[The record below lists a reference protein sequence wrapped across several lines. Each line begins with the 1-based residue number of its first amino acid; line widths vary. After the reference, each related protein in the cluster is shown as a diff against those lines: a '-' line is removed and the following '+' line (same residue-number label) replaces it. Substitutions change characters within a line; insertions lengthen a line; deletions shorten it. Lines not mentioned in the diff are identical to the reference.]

1 VFLVSHDRAFVDNV
15 VTSIIA
21 WEATPNQPGFWR
33 EYEGSVQDWLTQRAR
48 SAQLGA
54 SAGNGKSSSKNEP
67 KSLSTGA
74 NQLSNNEQSTTTN
87 VAATRAANVTTGSAT
102 AAPSAPAAPRKKLSY
117 KEQRELDNLPE
128 RIKGLEE
135 EQKAIQG
142 QLADGKLY
150 VTDNA
155 KALQLAQREA
165 AIETELLQT
174 LERWETLS

>member
-1 VFLVSHDRAFVDNV
+1 MLQDYPGTVFLVSHDRAFVDNV

-21 WEATPNQPGFWR
+21 WEATPSQPGFWR

-48 SAQLGA
+48 SAQLA
-54 SAGNGKSSSKNEP
+54 PATKSIGKNEP
-67 KSLSTGA
+67 QPTKKQQE
-74 NQLSNNEQSTTTN
+74 QLPNTEQASAAAASTTTA
-87 VAATRAANVTTGSAT
+87 AAT
-102 AAPSAPAAPRKKLSY
+102 APRKKLSY

-128 RIKGLEE
+128 RIKALEE

-174 LERWETLS
+174 LERWEVLS

>member
-1 VFLVSHDRAFVDNV
+1 
-15 VTSIIA
+15 
-21 WEATPNQPGFWR
+21 
-33 EYEGSVQDWLTQRAR
+33 VQEQLLNTEQK
-48 SAQLGA
+48 SADTAAA
-54 SAGNGKSSSKNEP
+54 SASSET
-67 KSLSTGA
+67 STA
-74 NQLSNNEQSTTTN
+74 TT
-87 VAATRAANVTTGSAT
+87 AT
-102 AAPSAPAAPRKKLSY
+102 AARKKLSY

-135 EQKAIQG
+135 EQKTIQG

>member
-1 VFLVSHDRAFVDNV
+1 
-15 VTSIIA
+15 
-21 WEATPNQPGFWR
+21 
-33 EYEGSVQDWLTQRAR
+33 VQDWLTQRAR
-48 SAQLGA
+48 SAQLAPTAKNIGKNELQANKISREQLLNTEQISADSAASAALSGA
-54 SAGNGKSSSKNEP
+54 SA
-67 KSLSTGA
+67 
-74 NQLSNNEQSTTTN
+74 
-87 VAATRAANVTTGSAT
+87 ATQTAT
-102 AAPSAPAAPRKKLSY
+102 APRKKLSY

>member
-1 VFLVSHDRAFVDNV
+1 L
-15 VTSIIA
+15 
-21 WEATPNQPGFWR
+21 R
-33 EYEGSVQDWLTQRAR
+33 ERLLNAE
-48 SAQLGA
+48 QLPA
-54 SAGNGKSSSKNEP
+54 SATSAAP
-67 KSLSTGA
+67 T
-74 NQLSNNEQSTTTN
+74 
-87 VAATRAANVTTGSAT
+87 AATS
-102 AAPSAPAAPRKKLSY
+102 PAAPRKKLSY

-128 RIKGLEE
+128 RIKSLEE

-142 QLADGKLY
+142 QLVDGKLY

>member
-1 VFLVSHDRAFVDNV
+1 MAVCR
-15 VTSIIA
+15 
-21 WEATPNQPGFWR
+21 GK
-33 EYEGSVQDWLTQRAR
+33 TQLCIKPKRKV
-48 SAQLGA
+48 SAQLLRRLIT
-54 SAGNGKSSSKNEP
+54 NI
-67 KSLSTGA
+67 SLGDVRQHQNTA
-74 NQLSNNEQSTTTN
+74 LPREQLLNTEQS
-87 VAATRAANVTTGSAT
+87 S
-102 AAPSAPAAPRKKLSY
+102 APSASASTASAPTAAASPTPPRKKTSY
-117 KEQRELDNLPE
+117 KKQRELDNLPE

-174 LERWETLS
+174 LERWEVLS